1 MKPPN
6 ILWIGKLL
14 ESESLAASLEFA
26 GYHVHRES
34 DYQQGLQTLRSI
46 RIDLIVLEH
55 EVSCVQGELVA
66 VRLRSAAPRVPVLL
80 LCRPEDPVNQQVLFV
95 NKILSLG
102 DPEETLLNAVTELL
116 PRRIEQTGT

>member
-1 MKPPN
+1 MNPPT
-6 ILWIGKLL
+6 ILWIGKLMDSVSL
-14 ESESLAASLEFA
+14 AESLENA
-26 GYHVHRES
+26 GYDVVRES
-34 DYQQGLQTLRSI
+34 DYQQGVQRLRNS

-95 NKILSLG
+95 NKILSLS
-102 DPEETLLNAVTELL
+102 DPEDILLSAVAELL